1 MRWMSSGRISPS
13 SETFYWLRPVSSIFP
28 RGNGGR
34 CGFSYSKSIASLM
47 VLLISKYDCWLFVM
61 RVPAGPPNYWIMAR
75 IPQYTGSIL
84 KFWPRAIHNVLSYS
98 IYCNLKKE
106 SFLIESKALEY
117 GFFEVNLSRV
127 INEIILQ
134 RISFPFLE
142 TSFWNRKN
150 PTG

>member
-61 RVPAGPPNYWIMAR
+61 RVPAGPPLTLASSR
-75 IPQYTGSIL
+75 
-84 KFWPRAIHNVLSYS
+84 
-98 IYCNLKKE
+98 
-106 SFLIESKALEY
+106 
-117 GFFEVNLSRV
+117 FFEINSFFETSTTFIVV
-127 INEIILQ
+127 IN
-134 RISFPFLE
+134 
-142 TSFWNRKN
+142 N
-150 PTG
+150 